1 MRRVFVLTVVV
12 AMSLFALPLVGSAGP
27 PTVSITGGGI
37 SLNVDAGEGAV
48 AIGGFNAKILGNGSV
63 QGQFQ
68 AKTVDADGTL
78 LSQLHGVVTCVE
90 LDGGI
95 WEIRIHVTKASGGAE
110 PLLGLNGSIFVQD
123 DPDMVDESFNLGQF
137 GTSDCVGTCSATME
151 DMVHGNIKVRGN

>member
-1 MRRVFVLTVVV
+1 MRRVFVLTVVIAV
-12 AMSLFALPLVGSAGP
+12 SLFALPLVGNAGP

-48 AIGGFNAKILGNGSV
+48 AIGGFNAKIVNGEAK
-63 QGQFQ
+63 GQFQ
-68 AKTVDADGTL
+68 AKTVGADGTL

-123 DPDMVDESFNLGQF
+123 DPDMVDESFNLGQL
-137 GTSDCVGTCSATME
+137 GTSDCVGTGSATME